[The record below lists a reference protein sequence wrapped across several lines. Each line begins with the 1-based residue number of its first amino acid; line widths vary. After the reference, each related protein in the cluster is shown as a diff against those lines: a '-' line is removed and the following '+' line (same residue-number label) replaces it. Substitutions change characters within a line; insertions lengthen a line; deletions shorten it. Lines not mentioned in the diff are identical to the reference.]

1 MSESNSQAPSFPREF
16 SDSGCGDA
24 VPTLASTV
32 PSAARVDKT
41 LLIVDDSYSLRH
53 MVRMSLGAAGYRVL
67 EAEDG
72 QVALDLLGRE
82 HVDLV
87 ISDVH
92 MPRLDGLGL
101 LRAIRSHARCKFLPV
116 ILLTTEQDGEFKQ
129 QGRAAGAR
137 AWMTKPFAPDLL
149 LSVVQKVLL

>member
-1 MSESNSQAPSFPREF
+1 MN
-16 SDSGCGDA
+16 
-24 VPTLASTV
+24 TLPHAT
-32 PSAARVDKT
+32 PLAAHLDKT

-72 QVALDLLGRE
+72 QAALDLLGRE
-82 HVDLV
+82 CVDLV
-87 ISDVH
+87 ISDLH

-101 LRAIRSHARCKFLPV
+101 LRAIRAHARCKFLPV
-116 ILLTTEQDGEFKQ
+116 ILLTTEQDPEFKQ
-129 QGRAAGAR
+129 EGRAAGAR
-137 AWMTKPFAPDLL
+137 AWMTKPFAPELL